1 MKLFFILLSLLGLA
15 ACAPVS
21 QTVSNVSSGVTNFVG
36 GVVTASYQATPAE
49 LSSAVAAITPTLRNY
64 GGYIPLAVREQTPE
78 KVVIGATAL
87 KGNSSTILDVGDF
100 TVEAT
105 FTDKTDH
112 TVVALRPSSTNN
124 ETAKKVIEDYVA
136 ELDKRFARYSAE

>member
-1 MKLFFILLSLLGLA
+1 VCLA

-21 QTVSNVSSGVTNFVG
+21 QTVGNVTSGVTNFVG

-49 LSSAVAAITPTLRNY
+49 VSGALAEITPTLRNY
-64 GGYIPLAVREQTPE
+64 GGYIPLALREQTPE
-78 KVVIGATAL
+78 KVVVAATAL
-87 KGNSSTILDVGDF
+87 KGSSSTILDVGDF

-112 TVVALRPSSTNN
+112 TEVAFRPSSTSN
-124 ETAKKVIEDYVA
+124 ETAKKVIEDYLL
-136 ELDKRFARYSAE
+136 ELDERFARYTAQ